1 MSERKVLNV
10 SRIKDETVAVRTFSD
25 AVHAAVCSPVDHMC
39 TNLLTLTQKYYPPD
53 FDPLNIPRLK
63 LAKARQYTVR
73 IMTPCNMKCNTCG
86 DYIAKAKKFNARKE
100 TVEGEE
106 YLGLRIYR
114 FYFKC
119 PICMAEITFKTDPKN
134 QDYELEHGA
143 TRNFQAY
150 RMAEMQA
157 AKEAEDA
164 EQEEKLNPMK
174 MLENRTKASKRE
186 MQALEDLEEL
196 KELSQ
201 RTVNLNTADFL
212 EREKERR
219 KRYEEM
225 VIQQQKEEDEA
236 DLQAL
241 LHQQNRDLLTPAA
254 ASTARGKKWI
264 KLEGSDEQVEVSDEE
279 EEVGAVA
286 AVAEDPE
293 KKEQSKAELVDVDPV
308 SYVFARDIPAAS
320 PPFDPTQVKGKPNNL
335 LKRKLSQLVKVV
347 PKKKTEEQEKPV
359 HAKRSAGSS
368 ADTSTTGTKS
378 ILPSLG
384 LASLCSYS
392 DSDDEGH

>member
-1 MSERKVLNV
+1 
-10 SRIKDETVAVRTFSD
+10 
-25 AVHAAVCSPVDHMC
+25 
-39 TNLLTLTQKYYPPD
+39 
-53 FDPLNIPRLK
+53 
-63 LAKARQYTVR
+63 
-73 IMTPCNMKCNTCG
+73 MTPCNMKCNTCG

-100 TVEGEE
+100 TVEGED

-150 RMAEMQA
+150 RLAEIQA

-201 RTVNLNTADFL
+201 RTVNLNTEDFL
-212 EREKERR
+212 QREKERR

-225 VIQQQKEEDEA
+225 LKQQQDEEDEA

-241 LHQQNRDLLTPAA
+241 LEQQNRELLIPET
-254 ASTARGKKWI
+254 ASSTRGKKWI
-264 KLEGSDEQVEVSDEE
+264 KLEGTDEQVEVSDDGDGESEDEGKQITKSEE
-279 EEVGAVA
+279 GV
-286 AVAEDPE
+286 
-293 KKEQSKAELVDVDPV
+293 VD
-308 SYVFARDIPAAS
+308 S
-320 PPFDPTQVKGKPNNL
+320 GKPSARGSEDCLTRIDASVQSNEWKEKPVNP
-335 LKRKLSQLVKVV
+335 LKRKLGHLVKVLA
-347 PKKKTEEQEKPV
+347 KKKVESVQPASSMTDTCRQITKPV
-359 HAKRSAGSS
+359 PSA
-368 ADTSTTGTKS
+368 
-378 ILPSLG
+378 
-384 LASLCSYS
+384 LATLCEYS
-392 DSDDEGH
+392 DSEEEENS

>member
-1 MSERKVLNV
+1 MSERKVLN
-10 SRIKDETVAVRTFSD
+10 
-25 AVHAAVCSPVDHMC
+25 
-39 TNLLTLTQKYYPPD
+39 KYYPPD

-63 LAKARQYTVR
+63 LPKARQYTVR

-100 TVEGEE
+100 TVDGEE

-150 RMAEMQA
+150 RLAQMQA

-201 RTVNLNTADFL
+201 RTVNLNTAEFL
-212 EREKERR
+212 EREKDRR

-225 VIQQQKEEDEA
+225 LVRQQEEEDEA

-241 LHQQNRDLLTPAA
+241 LQQQNRALLTPAA
-254 ASTARGKKWI
+254 SKTRAKKWI

-279 EEVGAVA
+279 EEEDERDVQALLQQQNRDLLSP
-286 AVAEDPE
+286 AE
-293 KKEQSKAELVDVDPV
+293 SKT
-308 SYVFARDIPAAS
+308 PANKWTEPDRS
-320 PPFDPTQVKGKPNNL
+320 DDTKPMNE
-335 LKRKLSQLVKVV
+335 LKRKLGQLVKVV
-347 PKKKTEEQEKPV
+347 PKKKTT
-359 HAKRSAGSS
+359 A
-368 ADTSTTGTKS
+368 
-378 ILPSLG
+378 
-384 LASLCSYS
+384 LASLSAYS
-392 DSDDEGH
+392 DSDEEQL